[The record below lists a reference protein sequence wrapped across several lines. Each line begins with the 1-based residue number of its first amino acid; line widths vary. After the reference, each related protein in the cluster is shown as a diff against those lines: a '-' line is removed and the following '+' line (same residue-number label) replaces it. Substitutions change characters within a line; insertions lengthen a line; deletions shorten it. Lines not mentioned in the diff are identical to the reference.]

1 MKNLR
6 KILAIL
12 MIAAMAFSLV
22 ACGGGETEDPS
33 SASVSETE
41 SEDTESEDT
50 ESEETESEDTSG
62 GAQATPRN
70 ETLYYNGIQWG
81 SMGSMNPYSPNPSC
95 FYIDQG
101 DQARSVVY
109 ETLYMYNGLDGQLY
123 PLLADG
129 APEWNADKTTV
140 TIKIKPAAMWDDG
153 TAVTAHDVAATFDMH
168 VKHNSNIG
176 VDYSQYIE
184 SVVATDD
191 STVVFTAVTGEGQNN
206 LKVIEYLPKV
216 FVNQKA
222 YIEALDAEVS
232 GDSEA
237 FKTDDM
243 KDAPTSGPYHYYF
256 DSEET
261 IIVERTEDYWGQDA
275 SMWGALPVPKYIA
288 HNIYANNDAGDNAF
302 KEGQIDVSQQYIANV
317 DTYWDVDGLNLPV
330 STYIDEAPYH
340 LAETLPTAYFNTTKP
355 GLDQTAVRQ
364 AIAYATDYD
373 QILTNAMTNQSPSFA
388 DFPRSMFNPSAAE
401 QEIYNRI
408 SAELEPLQW
417 VGKEYDRANK
427 VLDDAG
433 LLDTDGDGWREYD
446 GEKMH
451 FKVECPAGWSDWNA
465 ALDLVAAAG
474 AEIGISM
481 ETYYPES
488 SIWTED
494 IQTGNFDIAM
504 SSPAGASIANPWTR
518 AYQYLYG
525 FGGEFPERVSFSYSR
540 IYDERIDEV
549 LKLIPNETDQ
559 DVLDGYYLELNKFYL
574 EQVPSFALMYR
585 PVLFQVVN
593 ETVWTG
599 FPEEGDG
606 TNIPP
611 SILLNGYGIAGLYNI
626 MLVEDLA

>member
-12 MIAAMAFSLV
+12 MIAAMAVSLV
-22 ACGGGETEDPS
+22 ACGGGDAPAS
-33 SASVSETE
+33 SEAPTSE
-41 SEDTESEDT
+41 SEASTPESEADEP
-50 ESEETESEDTSG
+50 ESEAEDTSG
-62 GAQATPRN
+62 GAEATPRN
-70 ETLYYNGIQWG
+70 ETLYYSGIQWG
-81 SMGSMNPYSPNPSC
+81 SLGSANPFSPAPNA
-95 FYIDQG
+95 FFMEQN
-101 DQARSVVY
+101 DQARSLVY
-109 ETLYMYNGLDGQLY
+109 ETLYMYNGLDGELY

-129 APEWNADKTTV
+129 QPEWNDDNTQVTV
-140 TIKIKPAAMWDDG
+140 KIKPAAMWSDG

-168 VKHNSNIG
+168 IKHNSNNG
-176 VDYSQYIE
+176 VDYSQFIE

-191 STVVFTAVTGEGQNN
+191 STVVFTAITGDDQNN
-206 LKVIEYLPKV
+206 LKVMEYLPKV
-216 FVNQKA
+216 FVGQKA
-222 YIEALDAEVS
+222 YLEALDTELG

-237 FKTDDM
+237 FKTAEM
-243 KDAPTSGPYHYYF
+243 LDAPHSGPYHYYF
-256 DSEET
+256 DSEEIV
-261 IIVERTEDYWGQDA
+261 IIERSDDYWGQDA

-288 HNIYANNDAGDNAF
+288 HNIYANNAAGEVAIQA
-302 KEGQIDVSQQYIANV
+302 GQVDVSQQYIANV
-317 DTYWDVDGLNLPV
+317 DTYWAVDGLNLPV

-340 LAETLPTAYFNTTKP
+340 LAESTPSVYFNTTRE

-388 DFPRSMFNPSAAE
+388 EFPRSLFNPSAAE
-401 QEIYNRI
+401 REIYDRI

-433 LLDTDGDGWREYD
+433 IVDTDNDGWREYN

-451 FKVECPAGWSDWNA
+451 FTVECPAGWSDWNA

-481 ETYYPES
+481 ETYYPEAAV
-488 SIWTED
+488 WTED
-494 IQTGNFDIAM
+494 IQTGNFDLAM
-504 SSPAGASIANPWTR
+504 SNPAGASIANPWTR
-518 AYQYLYG
+518 SYQLLYG
-525 FGGEFPERVSFSYSR
+525 FDGEFPERVSFSYSR

-559 DVLDGYYLELNKFYL
+559 AKLDEYYLELNKFYL
-574 EQVPSFALMYR
+574 EQVPSFSVMYR
-585 PVLFQVVN
+585 PVLFQVVS

-626 MLVEDLA
+626 YLIDEAA